1 MSPATVSLRHQPS
14 NLRWITLKK
23 TWMRKIATGLI
34 MLLATSPAWA
44 QAQNENAMLCASGAP
59 ETSIAGCTAVIQSG
73 QDAATMVLALTNRGA
88 AYRMKNLYDQA
99 IADFTQAIALNPN
112 LAVAYVARA
121 GSYVQKKM
129 YDQAIAA
136 RPDDVKAYLCRGN
149 AYSDKGLL
157 DQAIA
162 DFAEVIRRAP
172 DDALAYNNRGWTF
185 HLKGEDAFGL
195 PDAEKAITLEPKQA
209 AFLETR
215 AEIYE
220 KLGRRADAIA
230 DYRSALA
237 VDTNMKLADDMA

>member
-129 YDQAIAA
+129 YDQAIADCTLAISLQPADPVAYAA
-136 RPDDVKAYLCRGN
+136 RGFAYEEKGQVDLAIADDSQAIGLKPDYALAYYNRGF
-149 AYSDKGLL
+149 AYSRKGS
-157 DQAIA
+157 DDQAFSDYAQAIA
-162 DFAEVIRRAP
+162 LDPGNPRLCQGGPDRPGDRR
-172 DDALAYNNRGWTF
+172 
-185 HLKGEDAFGL
+185 
-195 PDAEKAITLEPKQA
+195 
-209 AFLETR
+209 
-215 AEIYE
+215 
-220 KLGRRADAIA
+220 
-230 DYRSALA
+230 
-237 VDTNMKLADDMA
+237 